1 MSEASILH
9 EYQPGEYCKDIG
21 CPQYNDGQFANECDN
36 CKAFIYYQWL
46 KINGYKLLIITDT
59 IGKENTSTIE
69 AVLILLATRAYMAL
83 MVRDP
88 DQAGLW
94 HAMIA
99 EALLP
104 LGEQRAL
111 EEVKRILAL
120 I

>member
-1 MSEASILH
+1 MREASILH
-9 EYQPGEYCKDIG
+9 EYQPGEYCKNIG

-46 KINGYKLLIITDT
+46 KISGYRLLVITDKGIT
-59 IGKENTSTIE
+59 AAMET
-69 AVLILLATRAYMAL
+69 ALILLATRSYMAL

-88 DQAGLW
+88 GQAGLW
-94 HAMIA
+94 HTMIT